1 MSGMKDY
8 LMALCEERDKAL
20 SSIGDGEC
28 DTHRALFSG
37 FGSLTPPS
45 TEFGQ
50 HFPHCGDYTLLLIQ
64 LDNVMTVA
72 RHNGDHNFKRI
83 VWSMAYSH
91 AVTLLESFISQSL
104 VALAKQ
110 YSIFVTR
117 IAQHYDPIATI
128 KKEGWKKILES
139 PDGIPGFVIDGLAND
154 VFHNLKTVKNL
165 FGLMFEDIGR
175 GIDIG
180 PVEPVINR
188 RHDIVH
194 RNGTSMTG
202 EIVQI
207 EFDQLDHA
215 VALIKTFA
223 NDLKERMTAGV
234 VSVAFRG

>member
-8 LMALCEERDKAL
+8 LMALCEERDKVL

-28 DTHRALFSG
+28 YSHEALFFG
-37 FGSLTPPS
+37 QGSLAPPS
-45 TEFGQ
+45 AEFGQ

-83 VWSMAYSH
+83 VWNMAYSH
-91 AVTLLESFISQSL
+91 SVTLLESFISQSL

-110 YSIFVTR
+110 YNIFVTR
-117 IAQHYDPIATI
+117 ITQHYDPITII
-128 KKEGWKKILES
+128 KKEGWRKVLES
-139 PDGIPGFVIDGLAND
+139 PDGIPGLVIDGLAND

-165 FGLMFEDIGR
+165 FGLMFDDIGK
-175 GIDIG
+175 GIHIG
-180 PVEPVINR
+180 PLEPVINR

-207 EFDQLDHA
+207 EFAQLEHD
-215 VALIKTFA
+215 VALIQTFA
-223 NDLKERMTAGV
+223 NDLKERMTAAV
-234 VSVAFRG
+234 VEAAFRG

>member
-1 MSGMKDY
+1 MSGMKEY
-8 LMALCEERDKAL
+8 LMDLCEERDKVL
-20 SSIGDGEC
+20 STIGDGEC
-28 DTHRALFSG
+28 DSYSELFFG
-37 FGSLTPPS
+37 YGSLTPPS
-45 TEFGQ
+45 AEFGQ
-50 HFPHCGDYTLLLIQ
+50 HFPHCGDYILLLIQ

-83 VWSMAYSH
+83 VWTMAYSH

-110 YSIFVTR
+110 YNIFVTR
-117 IAQHYDPIATI
+117 ITQHYDPIITI
-128 KKEGWKKILES
+128 KKEGWRKVLES
-139 PDGIPGFVIDGLAND
+139 PDGIPGLVIDGLAND

-165 FGLMFEDIGR
+165 FGLMFDDIGK

-180 PVEPVINR
+180 SLEPVINR

-202 EIVQI
+202 EIVKI
-207 EFDQLDHA
+207 EFSQLDHD

-234 VSVAFRG
+234 VAAVFRG